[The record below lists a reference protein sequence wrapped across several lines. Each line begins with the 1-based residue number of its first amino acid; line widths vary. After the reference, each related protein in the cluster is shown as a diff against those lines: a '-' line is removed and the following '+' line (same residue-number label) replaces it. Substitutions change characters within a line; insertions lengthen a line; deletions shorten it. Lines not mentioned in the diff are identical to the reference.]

1 LVAVDQVAADMAV
14 VVEAEASYQEQLM
27 LQQPIIQSLLV
38 VEVAVFTVLVLPVM
52 MVGIHQPLAPQQM
65 VAAVAVHI
73 LQLMDVPEDLA
84 EAPDMVIPLV
94 VHPIKEIAAALLD
107 TEMQVVLLLVPTK
120 VQAVE
125 VLVLPVL
132 MHNLM
137 S

>member
-1 LVAVDQVAADMAV
+1 
-14 VVEAEASYQEQLM
+14 
-27 LQQPIIQSLLV
+27 
-38 VEVAVFTVLVLPVM
+38 
-52 MVGIHQPLAPQQM
+52 
-65 VAAVAVHI
+65 
-73 LQLMDVPEDLA
+73 
-84 EAPDMVIPLV
+84 